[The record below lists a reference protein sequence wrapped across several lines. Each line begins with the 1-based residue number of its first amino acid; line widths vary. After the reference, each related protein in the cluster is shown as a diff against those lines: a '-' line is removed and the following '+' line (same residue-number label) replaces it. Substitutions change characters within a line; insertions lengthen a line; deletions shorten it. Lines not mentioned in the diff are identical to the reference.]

1 MLGPPI
7 IGPGGGPPC
16 MNGGGLGG
24 IGIPGWCLGG
34 IPIGPMPIGGIG
46 PPMWCPIG
54 PICPII
60 GPGPIGPGGI
70 GGIPGPGIPNGGI
83 GTGGIGGML
92 LLVLVVGKPLLL
104 SSSSPSTYR

>member
-34 IPIGPMPIGGIG
+34 ILKIKLISQ
-46 PPMWCPIG
+46 
-54 PICPII
+54 
-60 GPGPIGPGGI
+60 
-70 GGIPGPGIPNGGI
+70 
-83 GTGGIGGML
+83 TLSL
-92 LLVLVVGKPLLL
+92 LKNN
-104 SSSSPSTYR
+104 SSSQKLLNHN